1 MQTLDLDLTKRYSYA
16 DYLTWFDD
24 VRRELIDGFINMMSP
39 APNRFHQKVSKNLS
53 RFFINYLFQKKCE
66 VYIAPFDVRFP
77 KPKSEISDKQIYDV
91 VQPDICVICDPA
103 KLDDKG
109 CLGAPDF
116 IIEIV
121 SLGNA
126 KHDIKKKYE
135 LYEKNGVREY
145 WIITPYEKIVQV
157 FVLENDKYQLKGTFT
172 DEDQVKVNIFEDLV
186 IDLKDVFAE

>member
-39 APNRFHQKVSKNLS
+39 APNRFHQKVFGKVYNH
-53 RFFINYLFQKKCE
+53 FFNYLKGKICE
-66 VYIAPFDVRFP
+66 VYSAPFDVRFP
-77 KPKSEISDKQIYDV
+77 KPKSEKSNKKIYDV